1 MQTIPL
7 QKAIEQAKANPNSD
21 FATKLRQAI
30 ESGKLDQAAQKQGVD
45 LSRFGRPTQPV
56 SNTQPPTVSGVLGEM
71 GQNQKTNI
79 KLPVGF
85 NIPNAEQVS
94 ETFSDIKQAGQEIKD
109 SFVKR
114 RENTQEGKIASQDG
128 EQSKLRGVLQGVGQ
142 SAGLVADMIGTA
154 YKTAIKI
161 PLSQEQE
168 TTLKQKVSEV
178 IQKASQTQTGQV
190 VIEEVIQP
198 LNEWYEQ
205 LPPEQQRD
213 VDAVGGV
220 ASLASEF
227 IGYGTVK
234 RVANVAEESLGSLFK
249 QVKGQLKQQWDEI
262 SPTISIVDDAT
273 PIKGVANDVIDV
285 TDGVSNATAKSN
297 IDEAL
302 KSPEFGLTKDIAGV
316 RGIGDESKF
325 LTVPE
330 KRKLLE
336 IEPNLGKEY
345 IDTLLKSEDS
355 FDNITPFEKAVLDTE
370 KVITQYDN
378 TVKGMGGE
386 IGKIKDKLKGLQVNA
401 PDVDNVVNDIA
412 DTLWEKGV
420 SFNGNRFSLVRGS
433 NSPFSKADIKAL
445 NAEIGDTLKNIRNSK
460 SMENLLLGMERLDN
474 KINFNLSSELTNSLQ
489 GISKSVRGKL
499 KQIRDKALSKS
510 EAKIFEDF
518 SSAKSFIDDFNKG
531 NQENKIMAL
540 LNVVGSKRDL
550 KLKRIADEI
559 KRVTGVDITDYA
571 YLARILSEAS
581 GAQSRNRSLLNQYI
595 GEAMTMSPTG
605 IMGRVVESVAN
616 KIINVDKL
624 KEIQKALQFKAK

>member
-21 FATKLRQAI
+21 FATKLKEAI
-30 ESGKLDQAAQKQGVD
+30 QSGKLDQAAQKQGVD
-45 LSRFGRPTQPV
+45 LSKFGRPTQPV
-56 SNTQPPTVSGVLGEM
+56 SNTQLPTVSGVFGEM
-71 GQNQKTNI
+71 GQDKKTNI

-94 ETFSDIKQAGQEIKD
+94 ETFGDIKQAGQEIKE

-114 RENTQEGKIASQDG
+114 RENTQEGKIASQNG

-154 YKTAIKI
+154 SKTAIKV

-168 TTLKQKVSEV
+168 TGLKQKVAEFV
-178 IQKASQTQTGQV
+178 KKASETQAGQV
-190 VIEEVIQP
+190 VAEEIIQP
-198 LNEWYEQ
+198 INEWYEQ

-220 ASLASEF
+220 ASLMSEF
-227 IGYGTVK
+227 VGAGEAK
-234 RVANVAEESLGSLFK
+234 RVANVVEDTVGSVFK

-262 SPTISIVDDAT
+262 APPPPPVADAIPNKIT
-273 PIKGVANDVIDV
+273 DNIIDV
-285 TDGVSNATAKSN
+285 TDDVADVTVKSN

-302 KSPEFGLTKDIAGV
+302 KSPDFGLTKEIAGV
-316 RGIGDESKF
+316 RGIGDESRF

-386 IGKIKDKLKGLQVNA
+386 IGKIKDKLKGLQVNT
-401 PDVDNVVNDIA
+401 PDVDSVVNDIA

-445 NAEIGDTLKNIRNSK
+445 NAEIGDTLKNIRDSK

-499 KQIRDKALSKS
+499 KEIRDKALSKS

-581 GAQSRNRSLLNQYI
+581 GSQSRNRSLLNQYL

-605 IMGRVVESVAN
+605 IMGRVVEGVAN
-616 KIINVDKL
+616 KLINVDKL